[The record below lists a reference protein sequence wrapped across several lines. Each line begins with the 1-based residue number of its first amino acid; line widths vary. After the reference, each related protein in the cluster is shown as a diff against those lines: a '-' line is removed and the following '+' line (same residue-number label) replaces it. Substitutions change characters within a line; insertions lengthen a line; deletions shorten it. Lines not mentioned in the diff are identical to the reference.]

1 MIREKFANTSAAE
14 LEAVLQHRHQANH
27 GKNVCDAGGNLE
39 AKEHTKEAALNSDST
54 AEHAAEATFDGRS
67 SRDVCVHA
75 AAHWPQP
82 KGLAT
87 GRHCEYSQ
95 GWDTCNRGFFRA
107 YFPAEAIA
115 RFHKRAANGILGCNQ
130 VFALSAGVDGNVN
143 YSNYWCACVEC
154 RKHPLLI
161 SPLCLRRPSVGQRKT
176 ARFVFVARRR
186 VSCEQ
191 AHFGEDGSSFCAA
204 PQDATVNDHVRA
216 VS

>member
-27 GKNVCDAGGNLE
+27 GKSVCDAGGNLE

-54 AEHAAEATFDGRS
+54 AEYAAEATFDGRS

-115 RFHKRAANGILGCNQ
+115 HFHKRAANGILGCNQ

-143 YSNYWCACVEC
+143 YSTYWCACVEC
-154 RKHPLLI
+154 RKHPLFI

-176 ARFVFVARRR
+176 ARFVFVA
-186 VSCEQ
+186 VASTC
-191 AHFGEDGSSFCAA
+191 STTC
-204 PQDATVNDHVRA
+204 VL
-216 VS
+216 